1 VIAGRVDREVAANAA
16 TNKHDFLVA
25 LEQAMKRKRAEDQ
38 LAAQQ
43 QQPQP
48 APEPRSEVPVVAAP
62 APVVEEAPVSGLRIV
77 PAG

>member
-1 VIAGRVDREVAANAA
+1 
-16 TNKHDFLVA
+16 
-25 LEQAMKRKRAEDQ
+25 MKRKRAEDQ